1 MSEFPLWSDLISQEA
16 PAKLQ
21 EMYPSPLEKGNP
33 APWMVSESEPL
44 NPRSPILSANAR
56 VRVPH
61 KGRMVS
67 GKVVRY
73 DKGGYVPGVRTGGW
87 PFYVVDVGEY
97 ESIKVPVDKV
107 IKEAVEVSEAEM
119 TDAQMKRRE
128 EIVKSMKDKEADFKD
143 RYGDRW
149 KEVMYATATKQ
160 AMSEAEMISRAI
172 SPTPGPEMAE
182 AVQRPV
188 RVGDYVHAGFAVK
201 GGAGFSGRVDKVDGN
216 WVYVNVGKDKSVR
229 FTNDPDSNWGER
241 IIKAPMKNVSLQEE
255 STDSDYETYFRG
267 MLKKHGYDSPAD
279 IPDDKKDDFFN
290 AVDAGYKAKNESA
303 LTEAPETFAVMAI
316 GDASP
321 SWKQGMYGHSAEI
334 KVLWHMWDLAK
345 NEIVHAAKMAR
356 EKHPN
361 ATISVENKSGKI
373 VKVFKPKED
382 IREGWASQSSHQYG
396 VTAVDAQE
404 DHDEEAPV
412 ESDDQDMMSAQLDS
426 LAHKSATLHDILK
439 HVALGDVP
447 AWIQTKVANA
457 DKDVSAILDYM
468 KYEEAEPVAEADEK
482 KDAMVPLRM
491 QAAMVIAK
499 TLGGDRSASQ
509 QVDYKPSSGG
519 APEAIVNQAIRIW
532 LSGSHT
538 NEGWALGAKMLKL
551 AKSMGIK
558 WDESLVRKKLAPI
571 TLKKL
576 GLIEAETSG
585 APSGMERLRQQQEQ
599 EKNAMDMRHEREKI
613 AQQQRDMNDKMQ
625 KQQQKQAEKQRTQQQ
640 ARPAR

>member
-1 MSEFPLWSDLISQEA
+1 MNA
-16 PAKLQ
+16 YTKLVNAVTGANYGGANQ
-21 EMYPSPLEKGNP
+21 VFNQIMQQLVADRVQVEKT
-33 APWMVSESEPL
+33 
-44 NPRSPILSANAR
+44 RI
-56 VRVPH
+56 
-61 KGRMVS
+61 
-67 GKVVRY
+67 
-73 DKGGYVPGVRTGGW
+73 
-87 PFYVVDVGEY
+87 F
-97 ESIKVPVDKV
+97 
-107 IKEAVEVSEAEM
+107 KEEAEM

-182 AVQRPV
+182 AVSSAVKCVDCGRALTSKEQKKASHTCDACDLAHRNKVDRRRAYGEAVQRPV

-216 WVYVNVGKDKSVR
+216 WVYVNLGKDKSIK
-229 FTNDPDSNWGER
+229 FSNDPKWGADWGDR

-255 STDSDYETYFRG
+255 STDSEYETYFRG

-290 AVDAGYKAKNESA
+290 AVDAGYQAKN
-303 LTEAPETFAVMAI
+303 
-316 GDASP
+316 
-321 SWKQGMYGHSAEI
+321 
-334 KVLWHMWDLAK
+334 
-345 NEIVHAAKMAR
+345 
-356 EKHPN
+356 
-361 ATISVENKSGKI
+361 
-373 VKVFKPKED
+373 
-382 IREGWASQSSHQYG
+382 EGWASQSSHQYG
-396 VTAVDAQE
+396 VSAVDAQE

-426 LAHKSATLHDILK
+426 LAQKSATLHDILK

-499 TLGGDRSASQ
+499 SLGSVKGSGQSTDLR
-509 QVDYKPSSGG
+509 VSGG
-519 APEAIVNQAIRIW
+519 TPESIVNQAIRVW

-558 WDESLVRKKLAPI
+558 WDEKLVRQKLAPI

-576 GLIEAETSG
+576 GLDEAEANSG
-585 APSGMERLRQQQEQ
+585 PSPEEKLRQRQAQ
-599 EKNAMDMRHEREKI
+599 EKSALEIRQEREKV
-613 AQQQRDMNDKMQ
+613 ALQQRAASDKIQ
-625 KQQQKQAEKQRTQQQ
+625 KQQQKQADVQRKKQQ

>member
-1 MSEFPLWSDLISQEA
+1 MSEFPLWSDLIAQET

-21 EMYPSPLEKGNP
+21 EMYPSPIEKGSP

-73 DKGGYVPGVRTGGW
+73 DKGGYVSGVRNGGW

-172 SPTPGPEMAE
+172 TPTPGPEMAE

-216 WVYVNVGKDKSVR
+216 WVYVNLGKDKSIK
-229 FTNDPDSNWGER
+229 FSNDPKWGADWGDR

-255 STDSDYETYFRG
+255 STDNEYEAYFRG
-267 MLKKHGYDSPAD
+267 MLKKYGYDSPAD

-290 AVDAGYKAKNESA
+290 AVDAGYKAKNEGWSKK
-303 LTEAPETFAVMAI
+303 T
-316 GDASP
+316 
-321 SWKQGMYGHSAEI
+321 
-334 KVLWHMWDLAK
+334 
-345 NEIVHAAKMAR
+345 
-356 EKHPN
+356 
-361 ATISVENKSGKI
+361 
-373 VKVFKPKED
+373 
-382 IREGWASQSSHQYG
+382 EGWASQSSHQYG
-396 VTAVDAQE
+396 VSAVDAQE
-404 DHDEEAPV
+404 DHDEEAAA
-412 ESDDQDMMSAQLDS
+412 ESDDQEMMSAQLDS
-426 LAHKSATLHDILK
+426 LAQKSATLHDILK
-439 HVALGDVP
+439 HVTLGDVP

-509 QVDYKPSSGG
+509 QVDYKPSGG

-551 AKSMGIK
+551 AKQMGIK
-558 WDESLVRKKLAPI
+558 WDETLVRKKLAPI

-576 GLIEAETSG
+576 GLDEAETSA

-599 EKNAMDMRHEREKI
+599 EKNAMDMRHEREKL
-613 AQQQRDMNDKMQ
+613 AQQQRDSNDKIQ
-625 KQQQKQAEKQRTQQQ
+625 KQQQKQAETQRTKQQ

>member
-1 MSEFPLWSDLISQEA
+1 MSEFPLWSDLIAQET

-21 EMYPSPLEKGNP
+21 EMYPSPIEKGSP
-33 APWMVSESEPL
+33 APWMVSE
-44 NPRSPILSANAR
+44 
-56 VRVPH
+56 
-61 KGRMVS
+61 
-67 GKVVRY
+67 
-73 DKGGYVPGVRTGGW
+73 D
-87 PFYVVDVGEY
+87 
-97 ESIKVPVDKV
+97 
-107 IKEAVEVSEAEM
+107 EM

-128 EIVKSMKDKEADFKD
+128 EIVKSMKDKEQDFKD

-216 WVYVNVGKDKSVR
+216 WVYVNLGKDKSIK
-229 FTNDPDSNWGER
+229 FSNDPKWGADWGDR

-255 STDSDYETYFRG
+255 STDNEYEAYFRG
-267 MLKKHGYDSPAD
+267 MLKKYGYDSPAD

-290 AVDAGYKAKNESA
+290 AVDAGYKAKNEGWSKK
-303 LTEAPETFAVMAI
+303 T
-316 GDASP
+316 
-321 SWKQGMYGHSAEI
+321 
-334 KVLWHMWDLAK
+334 
-345 NEIVHAAKMAR
+345 
-356 EKHPN
+356 
-361 ATISVENKSGKI
+361 
-373 VKVFKPKED
+373 
-382 IREGWASQSSHQYG
+382 EGWASQSSHQYG
-396 VTAVDAQE
+396 VSAVDAQE
-404 DHDEEAPV
+404 DHDEEAAA
-412 ESDDQDMMSAQLDS
+412 ESDDQEMMSAQLDS
-426 LAHKSATLHDILK
+426 LAQKSATLHDILK

-509 QVDYKPSSGG
+509 QVDYKPSGG

-551 AKSMGIK
+551 AKQMGIK
-558 WDESLVRKKLAPI
+558 WDETLVRKKLAPI

-576 GLIEAETSG
+576 GLDEAEASA
-585 APSGMERLRQQQEQ
+585 APSGMERLRQQQER
-599 EKNAMDMRHEREKI
+599 EKNAMYLRHEREKL
-613 AQQQRDMNDKMQ
+613 AQQQRDSNEKIQ
-625 KQQQKQAEKQRTQQQ
+625 KQQQKQAETQRTKQQ

>member
-1 MSEFPLWSDLISQEA
+1 MSEFPLWSDLIAQET

-21 EMYPSPLEKGNP
+21 EMYPSPIEKGNP
-33 APWMVSESEPL
+33 APWMVSE
-44 NPRSPILSANAR
+44 
-56 VRVPH
+56 
-61 KGRMVS
+61 
-67 GKVVRY
+67 
-73 DKGGYVPGVRTGGW
+73 D
-87 PFYVVDVGEY
+87 
-97 ESIKVPVDKV
+97 
-107 IKEAVEVSEAEM
+107 EM

-128 EIVKSMKDKEADFKD
+128 EIVKSMKDKEDDFKD

-182 AVQRPV
+182 AVSSAVKCVDCGRALTSKEQKKASHTCDACDLAHRNKVDRRRAYGEAVQRPV

-216 WVYVNVGKDKSVR
+216 WVYVNLGKDKSIK
-229 FTNDPDSNWGER
+229 FSNDPKWGADWGDR

-255 STDSDYETYFRG
+255 STDSDYEAYFRG

-290 AVDAGYKAKNESA
+290 AVDAGYQAKN
-303 LTEAPETFAVMAI
+303 
-316 GDASP
+316 
-321 SWKQGMYGHSAEI
+321 
-334 KVLWHMWDLAK
+334 
-345 NEIVHAAKMAR
+345 
-356 EKHPN
+356 
-361 ATISVENKSGKI
+361 
-373 VKVFKPKED
+373 
-382 IREGWASQSSHQYG
+382 EGWASQSSHQYG
-396 VTAVDAQE
+396 VSAVDAQE

-426 LAHKSATLHDILK
+426 LAQKSATLHDILK

-509 QVDYKPSSGG
+509 QVDYKPSGG

-551 AKSMGIK
+551 AKQMGIK
-558 WDESLVRKKLAPI
+558 WDETLVRKKLAPI

-576 GLIEAETSG
+576 GLDEAEASA

-599 EKNAMDMRHEREKI
+599 EKNAMDMRHEREKL
-613 AQQQRDMNDKMQ
+613 AQQQRDSNDKMQ
-625 KQQQKQAEKQRTQQQ
+625 KQQQKQAEAQRTKQQ

>member
-1 MSEFPLWSDLISQEA
+1 
-16 PAKLQ
+16 
-21 EMYPSPLEKGNP
+21 MYPSPIEKGSP

-119 TDAQMKRRE
+119 TDSQMKRRE
-128 EIVKSMKDKEADFKD
+128 EIVKSMKDSTQDFKD

-160 AMSEAEMISRAI
+160 AMGEAEMISRAI

-201 GGAGFSGRVDKVDGN
+201 GGAGFSGRVDKVEGN
-216 WVYVNVGKDKSVR
+216 WVYVNLGKDKSVR
-229 FTNDPDSNWGER
+229 FTNDPSSNWGER

-255 STDSDYETYFRG
+255 STDSEYEAYFRG

-303 LTEAPETFAVMAI
+303 LTEAAETFIVMAI
-316 GDASP
+316 DDPSP
-321 SWKQGMYGHSAEI
+321 IWKQGYGHTPQK
-334 KVLWHMWDLAK
+334 KVVWQIWGLEK
-345 NEIVHAAKMAR
+345 NEIMLAAKMAR
-356 EKHPN
+356 EKHPK
-361 ATISVENKSGKI
+361 ATISVENKSGRI
-373 VKVFKPKED
+373 VKVFKPGQAIK
-382 IREGWASQSSHQYG
+382 EGWASQSSHQYG
-396 VTAVDAQE
+396 VTSVDTQE
-404 DHDEEAPV
+404 ADTHPDST

-426 LAHKSATLHDILK
+426 LAQKSATIHDILK

-499 TLGGDRSASQ
+499 SLGSVKGSGQSTDLR
-509 QVDYKPSSGG
+509 VSGG
-519 APEAIVNQAIRIW
+519 TPESIVNQAIRVW

-558 WDESLVRKKLAPI
+558 WDDKLVRQKLAPI

-576 GLIEAETSG
+576 GLDEAEGSG
-585 APSGMERLRQQQEQ
+585 APSAAEKLRQRQEQ
-599 EKNAMDMRHEREKI
+599 EKNALEIRQQREKI
-613 AQQQRDMNDKMQ
+613 AQQQRDANDKMQ
-625 KQQQKQAEKQRTQQQ
+625 KQQLKQAERQRTQQQ